1 MIPCAKHFPGH
12 GDTEVDSHV
21 GLPII
26 TKSKQEL
33 TETELYPFNKFVEE
47 NIEMIMVSHLNI
59 PALDSSKNSIATLSY
74 PIVTQLLKNEMGYQ
88 GIIVSDGM
96 EMKGLRKY
104 YTNGAEAEILC
115 LLAGVDQLC
124 LPNEMSLIIPEI
136 KKAVE
141 AGILTEKQ
149 IDEKCLKIL
158 KLKEEKGV
166 TKFTPLSTDI
176 SSWINSDRTN
186 ELIRNIETK
195 ALTLVT
201 NNGIIPITN
210 RTYTAVLILGDQE
223 TTPFC
228 TQICKDQKIPY
239 FTFDKQINQTEAQN
253 IINKMS
259 AYQNIIVIYTNTNQ
273 NPARQYGITPA
284 SVQFIEKLA
293 QTKKVILTIFGNPYS
308 LEQFKKVDHLSA
320 VIIGY
325 QRTEYSVA
333 STIDGIMG
341 KFRFEGLLPV
351 STLSFKSGTNFYTN
365 TSSRETSSLFSKR
378 EEQILDS
385 IALSGIQKKYY
396 PGCQVY
402 AMKNGRVLFKKS
414 YGFLSYDQ
422 VDPVDE
428 NTLYDIASIT
438 KVASTTLA
446 IMKLYEEQKI
456 NLKDPVEKYLPF
468 YNESV
473 VGSIKID
480 ELLTHTSG
488 LPSFIPFYQRLN
500 SDSIRYIYLN
510 DIENE
515 KFTLPVAKNLFV
527 SPEFPYYM
535 LNEIKNCKL
544 NSKKYTYSDLGFI
557 LLKEIVEAIIKQP
570 IDQYVLET
578 FYKPLGM
585 NNTFYNPIIQKV
597 DLKRIAPT
605 ENDTQFRMQTV
616 QGYVHDQQAA
626 LFGGVSGHAGVF
638 STTEDLGILFNMIL
652 RGGEYNGKRYFKEST
667 VKLFTS
673 TYPINRCNIRG
684 LGFYTPNQME
694 QSEILPKKASALTYG
709 HQGFTGT
716 VFWIDPKENLIYIFL
731 SNRVHPNA
739 EPNNLSK
746 SKIRLILHEKI
757 YDFIK

>member
-1 MIPCAKHFPGH
+1 M
-12 GDTEVDSHV
+12 
-21 GLPII
+21 
-26 TKSKQEL
+26 
-33 TETELYPFNKFVEE
+33 
-47 NIEMIMVSHLNI
+47 
-59 PALDSSKNSIATLSY
+59 
-74 PIVTQLLKNEMGYQ
+74 
-88 GIIVSDGM
+88 
-96 EMKGLRKY
+96 
-104 YTNGAEAEILC
+104 
-115 LLAGVDQLC
+115 
-124 LPNEMSLIIPEI
+124 
-136 KKAVE
+136 
-141 AGILTEKQ
+141 
-149 IDEKCLKIL
+149 
-158 KLKEEKGV
+158 
-166 TKFTPLSTDI
+166 
-176 SSWINSDRTN
+176 
-186 ELIRNIETK
+186 
-195 ALTLVT
+195 
-201 NNGIIPITN
+201 
-210 RTYTAVLILGDQE
+210 
-223 TTPFC
+223 
-228 TQICKDQKIPY
+228 
-239 FTFDKQINQTEAQN
+239 
-253 IINKMS
+253 
-259 AYQNIIVIYTNTNQ
+259 
-273 NPARQYGITPA
+273 
-284 SVQFIEKLA
+284 
-293 QTKKVILTIFGNPYS
+293 
-308 LEQFKKVDHLSA
+308 
-320 VIIGY
+320 
-325 QRTEYSVA
+325 
-333 STIDGIMG
+333 
-341 KFRFEGLLPV
+341 
-351 STLSFKSGTNFYTN
+351 
-365 TSSRETSSLFSKR
+365 
-378 EEQILDS
+378 
-385 IALSGIQKKYY
+385 
-396 PGCQVY
+396 
-402 AMKNGRVLFKKS
+402 
-414 YGFLSYDQ
+414 
-422 VDPVDE
+422 
-428 NTLYDIASIT
+428 
-438 KVASTTLA
+438 
-446 IMKLYEEQKI
+446 
-456 NLKDPVEKYLPF
+456 
-468 YNESV
+468 
-473 VGSIKID
+473 
-480 ELLTHTSG
+480 
-488 LPSFIPFYQRLN
+488 
-500 SDSIRYIYLN
+500 N